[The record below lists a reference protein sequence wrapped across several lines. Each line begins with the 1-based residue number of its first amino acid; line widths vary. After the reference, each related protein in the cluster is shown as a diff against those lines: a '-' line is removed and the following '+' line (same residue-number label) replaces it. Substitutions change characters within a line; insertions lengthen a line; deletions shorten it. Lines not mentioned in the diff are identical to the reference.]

1 MQKYSEPSFHWS
13 ERAWTGNS
21 MQSLDMSKRKSNATQ
36 IDLGE
41 GMQILNQAL
50 APLIQN
56 LVGTL

>member
-1 MQKYSEPSFHWS
+1 MLKYSEPSFHWS

-21 MQSLDMSKRKSNATQ
+21 MQSLDLSERKPNAMQ
-36 IDLGE
+36 IDPGE
-41 GMQILNQAL
+41 GMQTQNQAL